1 MNELQLLRNQE
12 ATASRRVAELQ
23 KIVADESTS
32 IVKRSKATLEL
43 SGLQSSHKVL
53 KARHDASGIVAQN
66 KERVEREI
74 RRNEERARREEE
86 IRRLQE
92 LLRDEG
98 KVKSAERR
106 RELEAELRAAEAAIE
121 RLDVEEAEEEKTA
134 AAVPYDVVKVES
146 ERSSEPVA
154 SISAKFQ
161 DMIESK
167 PTVETV
173 VSEEEQQDAQDVHQ
187 PNDGTEELSDFF
199 HTLDVLP
206 KETSLLTKETS
217 ILSMF
222 SKESSCR
229 TIPASNLGPELPPAM
244 VSNEE
249 AEGPPVGVIAV
260 PQDEEGR
267 VEEKDVAEGDAID
280 ETEDDGVE
288 AIERPEQARQPSQRR
303 ISVAD
308 IKQLVQMSGPS
319 DRRLSLEEIKNIVVA
334 EDNENADRIGK
345 LEALVGEKDQ
355 LVKHWKDKATTLAR
369 KCLSLEVNAEER
381 EKRIAELQDWKKI
394 QDERIVSLQNQ
405 TSSSHSGISG
415 ANSVSPSP
423 SLSPRPSL
431 YNPRS
436 SIARSS
442 ISTKASRHGS
452 RRFSAHAL
460 LDPSFEETLRRAAAS
475 GSIEEQI
482 KEEAAAEVIAL
493 EERLATMDGEREQ
506 LMCELETMKAI
517 LQETSQ
523 SKGKKKKGKRLVYQ
537 LSCRKCNNLHF
548 VGTTR
553 KGLDKTMER
562 HVNAVVKEV
571 KSKGSA
577 ADHSD
582 QLENWSPDFAAHFAK
597 HINGGSKRFLLKRQA
612 SDKEVRRFCQE
623 NVKVEVLRRQDGAEL
638 MWEEE
643 STIQRSG
650 KSSQS

>member
-12 ATASRRVAELQ
+12 ATASRRIADLQ

-53 KARHDASGIVAQN
+53 KARHDASGIVAQH

-98 KVKSAERR
+98 KVKSDERR
-106 RELEAELRAAEAAIE
+106 RELEAKLREAEAAID

-134 AAVPYDVVKVES
+134 AAAPVV
-146 ERSSEPVA
+146 
-154 SISAKFQ
+154 SIFAKFQ
-161 DMIESK
+161 DTIESK
-167 PTVETV
+167 PTVETD
-173 VSEEEQQDAQDVHQ
+173 VSDEEQQDAQDVHQ
-187 PNDGTEELSDFF
+187 PPGDEDASNDGTEELSDFF

-206 KETSLLTKETS
+206 KENSLLTKETS

-244 VSNEE
+244 VSDEE
-249 AEGPPVGVIAV
+249 AEGRPVGVIAV
-260 PQDEEGR
+260 PLDEEDH
-267 VEEKDVAEGDAID
+267 VEEQDAEEATSKD

-308 IKQLVQMSGPS
+308 INPMVQMSGPS

-381 EKRIAELQDWKKI
+381 EKRIAELQDWKK
-394 QDERIVSLQNQ
+394 VSM
-405 TSSSHSGISG
+405 
-415 ANSVSPSP
+415 NS
-423 SLSPRPSL
+423 
-431 YNPRS
+431 
-436 SIARSS
+436 
-442 ISTKASRHGS
+442 
-452 RRFSAHAL
+452 
-460 LDPSFEETLRRAAAS
+460 
-475 GSIEEQI
+475 
-482 KEEAAAEVIAL
+482 
-493 EERLATMDGEREQ
+493 
-506 LMCELETMKAI
+506 
-517 LQETSQ
+517 
-523 SKGKKKKGKRLVYQ
+523 
-537 LSCRKCNNLHF
+537 
-548 VGTTR
+548 
-553 KGLDKTMER
+553 
-562 HVNAVVKEV
+562 
-571 KSKGSA
+571 
-577 ADHSD
+577 
-582 QLENWSPDFAAHFAK
+582 
-597 HINGGSKRFLLKRQA
+597 
-612 SDKEVRRFCQE
+612 
-623 NVKVEVLRRQDGAEL
+623 
-638 MWEEE
+638 
-643 STIQRSG
+643 
-650 KSSQS
+650 